1 MSTKDSVAIFWDLD
15 RVAPDS
21 DSAYNDDFDAILSV
35 AQRRGAVTLFK
46 AYTDGRSSME
56 ARFKLQSAGVIITG
70 CQSDGFKSNMISVDM
85 MSHSM
90 DHAVHPVSI
99 ILISDDRELAYTIS
113 ALLLHGID
121 VTVIAPG
128 DTHLHLVASAT
139 RFIEWEEMQGTEPA
153 VVPSIVAPSTREEE
167 ENASP
172 RVPPLEELSP
182 EDPSEDF
189 ALTASPAPSSVDTI
203 VPSAPGILSNSES
216 SPISFSE
223 SPAPEAGNP
232 INGISLDPTPS
243 TVLETDTPPFLQAL
257 HSHSALRAQNPTIY
271 AHAGVTT
278 FVQYASLA
286 AQEGIVTID
295 QFRTA
300 TGTTSWLSLEPYLR
314 PRPAPSGSP
323 DTPPLSLQPNL
334 PSIPAPHTSSD
345 AMQSDFHSLIGMLR
359 ERGVGRIARK
369 AAAIMLEARDP
380 LAYSKATAKN
390 ATRYFKKAAK
400 QGIIVLGEDPEHK
413 WIELA
418 TAWRLPIDDEGPS
431 RKPLEP
437 APPARPTILG
447 GELSLFRELIEM
459 LQNQPRYRMP
469 INQARKA
476 LKDSHPDICARAG
489 CKKMKAY
496 VRLAMAKGVVTF
508 FEQTTIDGPYR
519 RYVQL
524 NAPFQTPVNLPTPS
538 LPLPASNHTVHPDVP
553 PLSLKPN
560 LSSIPVLNTS
570 SDAVQSDFHS
580 LVGIL
585 RERGVGRIECK
596 AVATMLKV
604 RDPLAYSKV
613 PAMNEARNE
622 ANYFRKAAKQGI
634 IILGEDR
641 QSKWIELATTWR
653 LPIDGEGPSRE
664 PPEPAPLARPTLFS
678 GELSLFREFIEMLQ
692 NQPSFRMPINEART
706 ALRDSPIDFCARA
719 GCEKMKAYIRLA
731 MTKGVVTFFEQTT
744 IDGPYMRYVQ
754 LNATFQTP
762 FNTSSSIDT
771 SIDTTSNI
779 HQLEASFES
788 DFAPQVADSVV
799 AAQMQTPSKFAAQA
813 SSSLDF
819 KPLVQVLQRE
829 TSGLPFSWNISTAMK
844 TVNPSTGYRGGLSWK
859 NYIALAMDL
868 GIVTTLPS
876 GNINPFIALKV
887 GWEKLLVPLDYA
899 TPTSTTPT
907 ILNQDQVHDVHTV
920 ARGEFSLLIEK
931 LQEMRDNGVPRPY
944 QSTVHAHVIDRK
956 PSIYEDAGVESFAE
970 YFDLAKDKGIVELGG
985 TACEA
990 DGRAHCSVRKRQTY
1004 VHDFYLRIQFL
1015 PSAPKWLT
1023 LTAHL
1028 HLFEPFS
1035 TSHTLILAAFRW
1047 ASEVPVV
1054 YSK

>member
-1 MSTKDSVAIFWDLD
+1 MSTEDSAAIFWDLD
-15 RVAPDS
+15 RVPLDS
-21 DSAYNDDFDAILSV
+21 ESAYNDAFDSILLV

-46 AYTDGRSSME
+46 AYTAGRASME
-56 ARFKLQSAGVIITG
+56 ARLKLQLAGVIITG

-113 ALLLHGID
+113 ALLLNGID
-121 VTVIAPG
+121 ITVIAPG
-128 DTHLHLVASAT
+128 ATHLHLAASAT
-139 RFIEWEEMQGTEPA
+139 RFVEWEEIQGTEPA
-153 VVPSIVAPSTREEE
+153 VALSIVAPSTRDEE

-172 RVPPLEELSP
+172 RVLPLEELP
-182 EDPSEDF
+182 LEDPSED
-189 ALTASPAPSSVDTI
+189 AASTASPALSAADTI
-203 VPSAPGILSNSES
+203 VPSTLGILSNSES

-223 SPAPEAGNP
+223 SPAPEAVRP
-232 INGISLDPTPS
+232 INEISLNPTPL
-243 TVLETDTPPFLQAL
+243 TALETDTPPSFQVLVDLLSRCPDARHQY
-257 HSHSALRAQNPTIY
+257 SAVDGILRAQNPAIY

-286 AQEGIVTID
+286 AQERIVNIG
-295 QFRTA
+295 QFITA
-300 TGTTSWLSLEPYLR
+300 TGTTSWLSLDPRLL

-323 DTPPLSLQPNL
+323 DTPPLSL
-334 PSIPAPHTSSD
+334 
-345 AMQSDFHSLIGMLR
+345 
-359 ERGVGRIARK
+359 
-369 AAAIMLEARDP
+369 
-380 LAYSKATAKN
+380 
-390 ATRYFKKAAK
+390 
-400 QGIIVLGEDPEHK
+400 
-413 WIELA
+413 
-418 TAWRLPIDDEGPS
+418 
-431 RKPLEP
+431 
-437 APPARPTILG
+437 
-447 GELSLFRELIEM
+447 
-459 LQNQPRYRMP
+459 
-469 INQARKA
+469 
-476 LKDSHPDICARAG
+476 
-489 CKKMKAY
+489 
-496 VRLAMAKGVVTF
+496 
-508 FEQTTIDGPYR
+508 
-519 RYVQL
+519 
-524 NAPFQTPVNLPTPS
+524 
-538 LPLPASNHTVHPDVP
+538 
-553 PLSLKPN
+553 KPN
-560 LSSIPVLNTS
+560 LSSIPAPNTS

-580 LVGIL
+580 LIGIL
-585 RERGVGRIECK
+585 RERGVGRIERK
-596 AVATMLKV
+596 AAATMLKV

-613 PAMNEARNE
+613 PAKNE
-622 ANYFRKAAKQGI
+622 ANNEAKYFKKAAKQGI

-641 QSKWIELATTWR
+641 QSKWMELATAWR
-653 LPIDGEGPSRE
+653 LPIDDEGPSRE
-664 PPEPAPLARPTLFS
+664 PPEPAPPARPTLFS

-692 NQPSFRMPINEART
+692 NQPSFRMPINEARK

-744 IDGPYMRYVQ
+744 IDGPYIRYVQ

-771 SIDTTSNI
+771 TSNT

-829 TSGLPFSWNISTAMK
+829 TSGLPFSWNISTAIK

-920 ARGEFSLLIEK
+920 ARGEFSLLIEQ

-944 QSTVHAHVIDRK
+944 QSTVHAHIIDRK
-956 PSIYEDAGVESFAE
+956 HSIYKDAGVESFAE

-985 TACEA
+985 T
-990 DGRAHCSVRKRQTY
+990 GLRQY
-1004 VHDFYLRIQFL
+1004 I
-1015 PSAPKWLT
+1015 S
-1023 LTAHL
+1023 
-1028 HLFEPFS
+1028 
-1035 TSHTLILAAFRW
+1035 LIL
-1047 ASEVPVV
+1047 
-1054 YSK
+1054 